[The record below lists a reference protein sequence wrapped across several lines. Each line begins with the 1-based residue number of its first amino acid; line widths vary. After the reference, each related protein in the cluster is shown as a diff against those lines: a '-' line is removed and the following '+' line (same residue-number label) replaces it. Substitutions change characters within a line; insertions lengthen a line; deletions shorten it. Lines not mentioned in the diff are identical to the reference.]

1 VVVSTIIAVSGKG
14 GSGKTTTAALI
25 VKYLISRGV
34 SPVFAVDADPNSNLA
49 EQLGVEEYGTVGSIR
64 EELSA
69 GREPLPAGMSKPD
82 YIRYRIQETV
92 SESHGFDLLT
102 MGRPEGPGCYCYVN
116 SLLRDYLDSR
126 SQAYPSVVIDNE
138 AGMEHLSRRTTRDVD
153 LLLIVCDATAA
164 SLSAALRIG
173 TLARGLDLRIR
184 ETGVVLNRA
193 STAPQPVIDK
203 LQKGG
208 LSVLGAIP
216 EDPQVMAR
224 ALAGDPLLG
233 IDEGSAAFAALSAIL
248 DGVLS
253 AATTAGVLRGRGDI
267 SAQTVRAS
275 GESSRLQ

>member
-1 VVVSTIIAVSGKG
+1 MSTIIAVSGKG
-14 GSGKTTTAALI
+14 GVGKTTTAALI
-25 VKYLISRGV
+25 VKYLISRGR

-49 EQLGVEEYGTVGSIR
+49 EQLGVEEYGTVGGIR

-69 GREPLPAGMSKPD
+69 GRDPLPAGMSKPD

-138 AGMEHLSRRTTRDVD
+138 AGMEHLSRRTTRDID
-153 LLLIVCDATAA
+153 LLLIMCDTTAA
-164 SLSAALRIG
+164 SVTATLRIG
-173 TLARGLDLRIR
+173 ALARGLDLRIR

-193 STAPQPVIDK
+193 SAAPRPVIEK
-203 LQKGG
+203 LQSGG

-216 EDPQVMAR
+216 EDPRVMAR
-224 ALAGDPLLG
+224 ALEGDPLLG
-233 IDEGSAAFAALSAIL
+233 IDEKSAAFAALSEIL
-248 DGVLS
+248 DRVLS
-253 AATTAGVLRGRGDI
+253 AVTGGPVHHAAGDI
-267 SAQTVRAS
+267 SARTVRAS
-275 GESSRLQ
+275 GESSRAP